1 MRGLQRAVLALGL
14 GLLVSLVVRFLG
26 GDATPPSTGEWRE
39 LEGPDLR

>member
-26 GDATPPSTGEWRE
+26 GDPTPPSTGGWRE
-39 LEGPDLR
+39 LEGSELR

>member
-26 GDATPPSTGEWRE
+26 GDPTAPATGGWRE
-39 LEGPDLR
+39 LSGPDLR